1 MATLENIKKQL
12 QGFAKKN
19 PNSRAQELLDYID
32 NGHTDFRQI
41 VDRQRNDNPIPNG
54 LQGEIIRNLNAGT
67 IGCVSNMPKDA
78 QTFYKKLFSDLFDE
92 HNYKPIIYKI
102 DPNFNMLWIA
112 TTEES
117 LDRVYNGDF
126 GIYGSGKSA
135 IRKFKKAHF
144 QQAKEKYGFN
154 DNQVLFLGV

>member
-19 PNSRAQELLDYID
+19 PNSRAQELLDYMN
-32 NGHTDFRQI
+32 NGHTEFRET
-41 VDRQRNDNPIPNG
+41 VNKQRNNNPIPND

-67 IGCVSNMPKDA
+67 IGCVSDMPQTA
-78 QTFYKKLFSDLFDE
+78 QTFYKKVFSGLFGRDKL
-92 HNYKPIIYKI
+92 PIIYKI
-102 DPNFNMLWIA
+102 DPNFNMLWVT
-112 TTEES
+112 TTEQQ
-117 LDRVYNGDF
+117 LDGVYNGDYP
-126 GIYGSGKSA
+126 IYGSGKSA
-135 IRKFKKAHF
+135 IRKFKKAHL